1 MVAQG
6 KGPANLAAAARCTA
20 RFPQDRVNA
29 GGRRSLS
36 MLTQRH
42 LPTTDAGAL
51 VRSAAGGD
59 QQAWSALVERYS
71 RLVWSIARSHRL
83 SADDA
88 GEVSQ
93 TTWLRLAEHIDRLQ
107 DPSKVGGWLATTAR
121 HESLRV
127 LRGAGRQIP
136 MGDDM
141 PEPVSPAA
149 ALDEGLLRSERDSML
164 WQAFSRLPAR
174 DQALL
179 RLLVSDPMP
188 SYEEIAAALGM
199 PVGSVGPTR
208 ARCLERLRR
217 EAEVV
222 ELAAE

>member
-1 MVAQG
+1 MSTQAH
-6 KGPANLAAAARCTA
+6 
-20 RFPQDRVNA
+20 NA
-29 GGRRSLS
+29 
-36 MLTQRH
+36 
-42 LPTTDAGAL
+42 TTDVAAL
-51 VRSAAGGD
+51 VRAATSGD
-59 QQAWSALVERYS
+59 ERAWSALVDRFAK
-71 RLVWSIARSHRL
+71 LVWAIARNHRL
-83 SADDA
+83 GADDA
-88 GEVSQ
+88 AEVSQ

-141 PEPVSPAA
+141 PEPDRPAPA
-149 ALDEGLLRSERDSML
+149 IDEELLRSERDRML

-179 RLLVSDPMP
+179 RLLISDPMP
-188 SYEEIAAALGM
+188 SYEEIGAAMGM
-199 PVGSVGPTR
+199 PVGSIGPTR

-222 ELAAE
+222 ELATR

>member
-1 MVAQG
+1 MSTQAHNATTDVAV
-6 KGPANLAAAARCTA
+6 LVHAAAA
-20 RFPQDRVNA
+20 
-29 GGRRSLS
+29 
-36 MLTQRH
+36 
-42 LPTTDAGAL
+42 
-51 VRSAAGGD
+51 GD
-59 QQAWSALVERYS
+59 ERAWSALVDRFS
-71 RLVWSIARSHRL
+71 KLVWAIARNHRL
-83 SADDA
+83 GADDA
-88 GEVSQ
+88 AEVSQ
-93 TTWLRLAEHIDRLQ
+93 TTWLRLAEHIERLQ

-127 LRGAGRQIP
+127 LRGAGRLIP

-141 PEPVSPAA
+141 PEPDRPAPPI
-149 ALDEGLLRSERDSML
+149 DEELLRNERDRML

-179 RLLVSDPMP
+179 RLLISDPMP
-188 SYEEIAAALGM
+188 SYEEIGAAMGM

-222 ELAAE
+222 ELAMS

>member
-1 MVAQG
+1 MSTQAHNATTDVAV
-6 KGPANLAAAARCTA
+6 LVRAAAA
-20 RFPQDRVNA
+20 
-29 GGRRSLS
+29 
-36 MLTQRH
+36 
-42 LPTTDAGAL
+42 
-51 VRSAAGGD
+51 GD
-59 QQAWSALVERYS
+59 ERAWSALVDRFS
-71 RLVWSIARSHRL
+71 KLVWAIARNHRL

-88 GEVSQ
+88 AEVSP

-141 PEPVSPAA
+141 PEPDRLAPAI
-149 ALDEGLLRSERDSML
+149 DEELLRNERDSML

-179 RLLVSDPMP
+179 RLLISDPMP
-188 SYEEIAAALGM
+188 SYEEIGAAMGM

-217 EAEVV
+217 EAEVM
-222 ELAAE
+222 ELAVD

>member
-1 MVAQG
+1 MSTQAHNATSDVA
-6 KGPANLAAAARCTA
+6 ALVRAAAAGDERA
-20 RFPQDRVNA
+20 WN
-29 GGRRSLS
+29 
-36 MLTQRH
+36 
-42 LPTTDAGAL
+42 AL
-51 VRSAAGGD
+51 VD
-59 QQAWSALVERYS
+59 RYS
-71 RLVWSIARSHRL
+71 KLVWAITRNHRL
-83 SADDA
+83 GADDA
-88 GEVSQ
+88 AEVSQ

-107 DPSKVGGWLATTAR
+107 EPSKVGGWLATTAR

-136 MGDDM
+136 MGDEM
-141 PEPVSPAA
+141 PEPDRPAPA
-149 ALDEGLLRSERDSML
+149 IDEDLLRDERDRML

-179 RLLVSDPMP
+179 RMLISEPMP
-188 SYEEIAAALGM
+188 SYEEIGAAMGM

-222 ELAAE
+222 ELAMK

>member
-1 MVAQG
+1 MSTQAHNATTDVA
-6 KGPANLAAAARCTA
+6 ALVRAAAA
-20 RFPQDRVNA
+20 
-29 GGRRSLS
+29 
-36 MLTQRH
+36 
-42 LPTTDAGAL
+42 
-51 VRSAAGGD
+51 GD
-59 QQAWSALVERYS
+59 ERAWSALVDRYS
-71 RLVWSIARSHRL
+71 KLIWAIARNHRL
-83 SADDA
+83 GADDA
-88 GEVSQ
+88 AEVSQ

-127 LRGAGRQIP
+127 LRGAGRQVP

-141 PEPVSPAA
+141 PEPDHPAPA
-149 ALDEGLLRSERDSML
+149 IDEELLRNERDGML

-188 SYEEIAAALGM
+188 SYEEIGAAMGM
-199 PVGSVGPTR
+199 PGGSVGPTR

-222 ELAAE
+222 ELAMS

>member
-1 MVAQG
+1 MSTQAH
-6 KGPANLAAAARCTA
+6 
-20 RFPQDRVNA
+20 NA
-29 GGRRSLS
+29 
-36 MLTQRH
+36 
-42 LPTTDAGAL
+42 TTDAAAL
-51 VRSAAGGD
+51 VRAAALGD
-59 QQAWSALVERYS
+59 ERAWSALVDRFS
-71 RLVWSIARSHRL
+71 KLVWAIARNHRL
-83 SADDA
+83 GADDA
-88 GEVSQ
+88 AEVSQ

-107 DPSKVGGWLATTAR
+107 DPSKVGAWLATTAR

-136 MGDDM
+136 MGDNM
-141 PEPVSPAA
+141 PEPDRPAPA
-149 ALDEGLLRSERDSML
+149 IDEELLRNERDRML

-179 RLLVSDPMP
+179 RLLISDPMP
-188 SYEEIAAALGM
+188 SYDEIGAAMGM

-222 ELAAE
+222 ELAMS

>member
-1 MVAQG
+1 MPTQAHNATSDVA
-6 KGPANLAAAARCTA
+6 ALVRAAAA
-20 RFPQDRVNA
+20 
-29 GGRRSLS
+29 
-36 MLTQRH
+36 
-42 LPTTDAGAL
+42 
-51 VRSAAGGD
+51 GD
-59 QQAWSALVERYS
+59 ERAWSALVDRFS
-71 RLVWSIARSHRL
+71 KLVWAIARNHRL
-83 SADDA
+83 GADDA
-88 GEVSQ
+88 AEVSQ

-127 LRGAGRQIP
+127 LRAAGRQIP

-141 PEPVSPAA
+141 PEPDQPAPA
-149 ALDEGLLRSERDSML
+149 IDEELLRNERDRML
-164 WQAFSRLPAR
+164 WQAFSRLPVR

-179 RLLVSDPMP
+179 RLLMSDPMP
-188 SYEEIAAALGM
+188 SYEEIGAAMGM

-222 ELAAE
+222 ELATQ

>member
-1 MVAQG
+1 
-6 KGPANLAAAARCTA
+6 
-20 RFPQDRVNA
+20 
-29 GGRRSLS
+29 
-36 MLTQRH
+36 MLTQAH
-42 LPTTDAGAL
+42 TPTTDVGVL
-51 VRSAAGGD
+51 VHAAAGGD
-59 QQAWSALVERYS
+59 QQAWSVLVDRYS
-71 RLVWSIARSHRL
+71 KLVWAIARNHRL

-88 GEVSQ
+88 AEVSQ
-93 TTWLRLAEHIDRLQ
+93 TTWLKLAEHIDRLQ
-107 DPSKVGGWLATTAR
+107 DPSKVGGWLATTTR
-121 HESLRV
+121 HEALRV

-141 PEPVSPAA
+141 PEPECPAVE
-149 ALDEGLLRSERDSML
+149 LDDELLRSERDTLL

-188 SYEEIAAALGM
+188 SYEEIGAAMGM

-217 EAEVV
+217 EAEIV
-222 ELAAE
+222 ELALD